1 MYHLMWETVIWKL
14 VFLSNCSILIKP
26 FDTQKQQS
34 PFSPHFWAYS
44 ESLMDTF
51 SKCQTSLLD
60 ILYQNHYK
68 VTRRFKIIKPDQR
81 KLLSDKKYINR
92 QYRIGAVCLMKDT
105 IPAATL
111 STCHSTDMMFI
122 KNICRNVF
130 IYQNCQLYRKLFIK
144 TNPDIFFTF
153 STSSHK
159 YLSLL
164 IQDITVS

>member
-1 MYHLMWETVIWKL
+1 
-14 VFLSNCSILIKP
+14 
-26 FDTQKQQS
+26 
-34 PFSPHFWAYS
+34 
-44 ESLMDTF
+44 MDTF

-60 ILYQNHYK
+60 ILHQNHYK
-68 VTRRFKIIKPDQR
+68 LTRRFKIIKPDQR

-144 TNPDIFFTF
+144 TNPDIFFYF
-153 STSSHK
+153 FNIKSQIFIIIDPGYNCFLR
-159 YLSLL
+159 YLVLKSFFT
-164 IQDITVS
+164 IT